1 MTEFSPAAD
10 RSHYRRLAIAA
21 TVAALGGA
29 GLVAWL
35 VPEWRAL
42 TYYFLYA
49 IPAHLLV
56 SVLANEPALFAAA
69 KEATPL
75 AVAIAGTVG
84 CVTAIILD
92 YALIGWFVNRR
103 LIRTE
108 IDDSRGFRVAQRFFG
123 KAPFLLIVL
132 SALLPVPF
140 FPVKILGII
149 RDYSLTRFILAI
161 ITGRLPRFYLLAL
174 AGQKVQAPGSAL
186 ASAGATL
193 ALIGIWGV
201 WRTYRRNK
209 SQKSEVKSQK

>member
-1 MTEFSPAAD
+1 MTDFSPAAD

-21 TVAALGGA
+21 TGVALGGA
-29 GLVAWL
+29 GIVAWL
-35 VPEWRAL
+35 MPEARAL
-42 TYYFLYA
+42 VYYFFYA

-69 KEATPL
+69 KEGTPL
-75 AVAIAGTVG
+75 GVAIAGTLG
-84 CVTAIILD
+84 CVVAIILD

-103 LIRTE
+103 LIRAE
-108 IDDSRGFRVAQRFFG
+108 IDDSKGFRVAQRFFG
-123 KAPFLLIVL
+123 KAPMLLIVL

-149 RDYSLTRFILAI
+149 RDYPLPRFIVGI
-161 ITGRLPRFYLLAL
+161 VVGRLPRFYLLAL

-193 ALIGIWGV
+193 ALIGIWGL
-201 WRTYRRNK
+201 WRTVRKNRR
-209 SQKSEVKSQK
+209 QR

>member
-1 MTEFSPAAD
+1 LSEFSPTDD
-10 RSHYRRLAIAA
+10 RSRYRRLAIAA
-21 TVAALGGA
+21 TGVALGAA

-35 VPEWRAL
+35 MPTYRPLV
-42 TYYFLYA
+42 YYFLYA
-49 IPAHLLV
+49 VPAHLLV

-69 KEATPL
+69 KEAAPA
-75 AVAIAGTVG
+75 AVAIAGTLG
-84 CVTAIILD
+84 CVVAIILD

-108 IDDSRGFRVAQRFFG
+108 IDDSKGFRVAQRFFG
-123 KAPFLLIVL
+123 KAPMVLIVL

-149 RDYSLTRFILAI
+149 RDYPLPRFILGI
-161 ITGRLPRFYLLAL
+161 LIGRLPRFYLLAL

-193 ALIGIWGV
+193 ALIGMWGL
-201 WRTYRRNK
+201 WRTVKRNRARK
-209 SQKSEVKSQK
+209 

>member
-1 MTEFSPAAD
+1 MTEFSPADD

-21 TVAALGGA
+21 AGVALAGA

-35 VPEWRAL
+35 VPEWRPL
-42 TYYFLYA
+42 TYYFFYA

-75 AVAIAGTVG
+75 AVAIAGTLG
-84 CVTAIILD
+84 CVVAIILD
-92 YALIGWFVNRR
+92 YALIGWFVTRR
-103 LIRTE
+103 LIKTE
-108 IDDSRGFRVAQRFFG
+108 IDDSKGFRVAQRFFG
-123 KAPFLLIVL
+123 KAPMLLIVL

-149 RDYSLTRFILAI
+149 RDYPLPRFILGI
-161 ITGRLPRFYLLAL
+161 VVGRLPRFYLLAL

-193 ALIGIWGV
+193 ALIGIWGL
-201 WRTYRRNK
+201 WRTVKRNR
-209 SQKSEVKSQK
+209 SQKAEGTSQK

>member
-1 MTEFSPAAD
+1 LTDFSPTAD

-21 TVAALGGA
+21 TGVALGGA

-35 VPEWRAL
+35 VPEWRSL
-42 TYYFLYA
+42 TYYFFYA

-69 KEATPL
+69 KEAPPL
-75 AVAIAGTVG
+75 AVAIAGTLG
-84 CVTAIILD
+84 CVVAIILD

-103 LIRTE
+103 LIRAE
-108 IDDSRGFRVAQRFFG
+108 IDDSKGFRVAQRFFD
-123 KAPFLLIVL
+123 KAPLVLIVL

-149 RDYSLTRFILAI
+149 RDYPLQRFILGI
-161 ITGRLPRFYLLAL
+161 IVGRLPRFYLLAL
-174 AGQKVQAPGSAL
+174 AGQKVNAPGSAL

-193 ALIGIWGV
+193 ALIGIWGL
-201 WRTYRRNK
+201 WRTIRKNRAK
-209 SQKSEVKSQK
+209 T

>member
-21 TVAALGGA
+21 TALALAGA
-29 GLVAWL
+29 GLGAWL
-35 VPEWRAL
+35 VPESRPL
-42 TYYFLYA
+42 IYYFCYA

-69 KEATPL
+69 KEGTPL
-75 AVAIAGTVG
+75 AVAIAGTLG
-84 CVTAIILD
+84 CVVAIILD

-103 LIRTE
+103 LIKAE
-108 IDDSRGFRVAQRFFG
+108 IDDSKGFRVAQRFFG
-123 KAPFLLIVL
+123 KAPMLLIIL

-149 RDYSLTRFILAI
+149 RDYSLTRFIAAI
-161 ITGRLPRFYLLAL
+161 VIGRLPRFYLLAL

-193 ALIGIWGV
+193 ALIGIWGLYRA
-201 WRTYRRNK
+201 WRRNTGQRSK
-209 SQKSEVKSQK
+209 VEGQR